1 MGAMPDTSLLSPRLC
16 APISRRIFSDV
27 AGDVTIYVDGQS
39 FLLHKVYILKLAL
52 QTCLDI
58 VFHNFL
64 FNFCILLSKFPLV
77 SRSGKIWKMVV
88 ESREPD
94 LSRLE
99 LHEVPGGAEAFELA
113 AKFCYGT
120 NFEITASNVAQLR
133 CIAEYLEMTEHYQE
147 RNLIVRAEAF
157 LNEVVFQSLEKS
169 LEVLSSSNGLSP
181 IVDEVG
187 IVNRCI
193 DAIAINASK
202 EQLVSGLAHLE
213 CDSRSGKL
221 MMHCQDW
228 WVEDLSV
235 LKIDLYRRVIA
246 AMRRTGVRSDTI
258 TQSLLHYAQTSLK
271 GIQKR
276 RQAWEFGLDAGD
288 NQRSVVETLVSLLVT
303 ENIKS
308 VPLSFL
314 FGILRMAIE
323 VNANFNCRQELE
335 RRIGF
340 RLELASLD
348 DLLIP
353 SSQASDLVFDID
365 TVHRILVN
373 FLRRIEVEDS
383 EESSHSS
390 NESEGLKSP
399 CHSSVLKVGGL
410 MDGYLAEIA
419 PDPHLKLPKFMAII
433 ELLPEY
439 SRVIDDGLYRAID
452 IYLKSHPSLMESEC
466 KKLCKLIDC
475 QKLSQ
480 EASNHAA
487 QNDRLPLQMIVRVLY
502 QEQIRLKSTLSAS
515 SGDASFSQRL
525 MSSSSVPSGAV
536 SPRDNYASLRRENRE
551 LKLEISRM
559 RVRLSELEKEQAFMK
574 RGMTDNRSG
583 EHSRAFFSSISR
595 GIGKIA
601 MFGPAHG
608 KQRKSSRKSQHS
620 DGKSQRRQRKSAS

>member
-1 MGAMPDTSLLSPRLC
+1 
-16 APISRRIFSDV
+16 
-27 AGDVTIYVDGQS
+27 
-39 FLLHKVYILKLAL
+39 
-52 QTCLDI
+52 
-58 VFHNFL
+58 
-64 FNFCILLSKFPLV
+64 
-77 SRSGKIWKMVV
+77 MVV
-88 ESREPD
+88 ESRDPD

-120 NFEITASNVAQLR
+120 TFEITTSNVAQFR
-133 CIAEYLEMTEHYQE
+133 CIAEYLEMTEQYQE
-147 RNLIVRAEAF
+147 CNLIVRAEAF

-169 LEVLSSSNGLSP
+169 LEVLYACNGLYP
-181 IVDEVG
+181 LVDEVG

-193 DAIAINASK
+193 DAIAMNASK

-235 LKIDLYRRVIA
+235 LKIDHYQRVIA

-258 TQSLLHYAQTSLK
+258 TQSLMHYAQTSLK
-271 GIQKR
+271 GIEK

-288 NQRSVVETLVSLLVT
+288 NQRVVVETLVGLLVT

-314 FGILRMAIE
+314 FGMLRMAIE

-353 SSQASDLVFDID
+353 SSQASDSVFDID

-390 NESEGLKSP
+390 YESEGHKSP
-399 CHSSVLKVGGL
+399 CHSSVLKIGRL

-419 PDPHLKLPKFMAII
+419 PDPHLKLPKFMAMI
-433 ELLPEY
+433 ELLPDY
-439 SRVIDDGLYRAID
+439 SRVTDDGLYRAID
-452 IYLKSHPSLMESEC
+452 IYLKAHPSLMESEC
-466 KKLCKLIDC
+466 KKMCKLIDC
-475 QKLSQ
+475 QKLSL

-502 QEQIRLKSTLSAS
+502 HEQIRLKSTLSVS

-525 MSSSSVPSGAV
+525 MSTCSVPSGAV
-536 SPRDNYASLRRENRE
+536 SPRDNYASLRRENKE

-574 RGMTDNRSG
+574 RGMTDSRSG
-583 EHSRAFFSSISR
+583 EHSSAFFSSISR
-595 GIGKIA
+595 GIGRIA

-608 KQRKSSRKSQHS
+608 KQRKSTRKSQLS
-620 DGKSQRRQRKSAS
+620 EGKSHRRRGQSEFISH

>member
-1 MGAMPDTSLLSPRLC
+1 MGAMPDTSSLLFPAMKASTSPRFC
-16 APISRRIFSDV
+16 GPISRRIFSDV
-27 AGDVTIYVDGQS
+27 AGDITVYVDGQS
-39 FLLHKVYILKLAL
+39 FLLH
-52 QTCLDI
+52 
-58 VFHNFL
+58 
-64 FNFCILLSKFPLV
+64 KFPLV

-88 ESREPD
+88 ESRDPD

-120 NFEITASNVAQLR
+120 TFEITTSNVAQLR
-133 CIAEYLEMTEHYQE
+133 CIADYLEMTEQYQE
-147 RNLIVRAEAF
+147 CNLIVRAEAF

-169 LEVLSSSNGLSP
+169 LEVLCACNGLYP
-181 IVDEVG
+181 IVDETG

-193 DAIAINASK
+193 DAIAMNASK

-235 LKIDLYRRVIA
+235 LKIDLYQRVIA
-246 AMRRTGVRSDTI
+246 ALRRTGVRADTI
-258 TQSLLHYAQTSLK
+258 TQSLMHYAQTSLK
-271 GIQKR
+271 GIEKR
-276 RQAWEFGLDAGD
+276 QVWEFGLDAGD
-288 NQRSVVETLVSLLVT
+288 NQRVVVETLVGLLVT

-323 VNANFNCRQELE
+323 VDANFNCRQELE

-353 SSQASDLVFDID
+353 SSQASDSVFDID

-390 NESEGLKSP
+390 YESEGHKSP
-399 CHSSVLKVGGL
+399 CHSSVLKIGRL

-419 PDPHLKLPKFMAII
+419 PDSHLKLPKFMAMI
-433 ELLPEY
+433 ELLPDY
-439 SRVIDDGLYRAID
+439 SRVTDDGLYRAID
-452 IYLKSHPSLMESEC
+452 IYLKAHPSLMESEC

-502 QEQIRLKSTLSAS
+502 HEQVRLKSTLSVS
-515 SGDASFSQRL
+515 SGDAASFSQRL
-525 MSSSSVPSGAV
+525 MSSNSVPSGAV
-536 SPRDNYASLRRENRE
+536 SPRDNYASLRRENKE

-574 RGMTDNRSG
+574 RGMTDSSRSG
-583 EHSRAFFSSISR
+583 EHSSAFFSSISR

-608 KQRKSSRKSQHS
+608 KQRKSTRKSQLS
-620 DGKSQRRQRKSAS
+620 DGKSHRRQRQSEFISH

>member
-1 MGAMPDTSLLSPRLC
+1 MGAMPETSLLFPAMKTSTSPRFC
-16 APISRRIFSDV
+16 GPISRRIFSDV
-27 AGDVTIYVDGQS
+27 AGDITVYVDGQS
-39 FLLHKVYILKLAL
+39 FLLH
-52 QTCLDI
+52 
-58 VFHNFL
+58 
-64 FNFCILLSKFPLV
+64 KFPLV

-88 ESREPD
+88 ESRDPD

-120 NFEITASNVAQLR
+120 TFEITTSNVAQFR
-133 CIAEYLEMTEHYQE
+133 CIAEYLEMTEQYQE
-147 RNLIVRAEAF
+147 CNLIVRAEAF

-169 LEVLSSSNGLSP
+169 LEVLYACNGLYP
-181 IVDEVG
+181 LVDEVG

-193 DAIAINASK
+193 DAIAMNASK

-235 LKIDLYRRVIA
+235 LKIDHYQRVIA

-258 TQSLLHYAQTSLK
+258 TQSLMHYAQTSLK
-271 GIQKR
+271 GIEK

-288 NQRSVVETLVSLLVT
+288 NQRVVVETLVGLLVT

-314 FGILRMAIE
+314 FGMLRMAIE

-353 SSQASDLVFDID
+353 SSQASDSVFDID

-390 NESEGLKSP
+390 YESEGHKSP
-399 CHSSVLKVGGL
+399 CHSSVLKIGRL

-419 PDPHLKLPKFMAII
+419 PDPHLKLPKFMAMI
-433 ELLPEY
+433 ELLPDY
-439 SRVIDDGLYRAID
+439 SRVTDDGLYRAID
-452 IYLKSHPSLMESEC
+452 IYLKAHPSLMESEC
-466 KKLCKLIDC
+466 KKMCKLIDC
-475 QKLSQ
+475 QKLSL

-502 QEQIRLKSTLSAS
+502 HEQIRLKSTLSVS

-525 MSSSSVPSGAV
+525 MSTCSVPSGAV
-536 SPRDNYASLRRENRE
+536 SPRDNYASLRRENKE

-574 RGMTDNRSG
+574 RGMTDSRSG
-583 EHSRAFFSSISR
+583 EHSSAFFSSISR
-595 GIGKIA
+595 GIGRIA

-608 KQRKSSRKSQHS
+608 KQRKSTRKSQLS
-620 DGKSQRRQRKSAS
+620 EGKSHRRRGQSEFISH

>member
-1 MGAMPDTSLLSPRLC
+1 MGAMPDTSLLFPATKTSTSPRFC

-27 AGDVTIYVDGQS
+27 AGDVTIHVDGQS
-39 FLLHKVYILKLAL
+39 FLLH
-52 QTCLDI
+52 
-58 VFHNFL
+58 
-64 FNFCILLSKFPLV
+64 KFPLV

-99 LHEVPGGAEAFELA
+99 LQEVPGGAEAFELA

-120 NFEITASNVAQLR
+120 NLEITASNVAQLR
-133 CIAEYLEMTEHYQE
+133 CVAEYLEMTEQYQE
-147 RNLIVRAEAF
+147 CNLIVRAEAF

-169 LEVLSSSNGLSP
+169 LEVLSACNGLFP

-193 DAIAINASK
+193 DAIAMNASK

-246 AMRRTGVRSDTI
+246 AMRRRGVRSDTI

-276 RQAWEFGLDAGD
+276 QAWEFGLDAGD
-288 NQRSVVETLVSLLVT
+288 NQRSVVETLVGLLVT

-314 FGILRMAIE
+314 FGILRMAIQ
-323 VNANFNCRQELE
+323 VDANFNCRQELE

-353 SSQASDLVFDID
+353 SSRASDLVFDID

-480 EASNHAA
+480 EAANHAA

-608 KQRKSSRKSQHS
+608 KQRKSTRKSQLS
-620 DGKSQRRQRKSAS
+620 DGKSQRRTRKSAS